1 MQKVLE
7 KHWNGKYSLGQSYWI
22 GAVLI
27 PIGLAIPLMII
38 GASADDMSEGGA
50 IFAIAYWAFLFF
62 ANMFLMIGAFKSASN
77 YVKTNKKKKKG
88 TIWGTL
94 AQISLALGMF
104 SVVGQYIVTLA
115 G

>member
-1 MQKVLE
+1 MKDALK
-7 KHWNGKYSLGQSYWI
+7 KHWNGKYSLGESYWI

-27 PIGLAIPLMII
+27 PIGLAIPLIPI
-38 GASADDMSEGGA
+38 SESASNMSEEGV

-77 YVKTNKKKKKG
+77 YVKTNKKKRKG

-104 SVVGQYIVTLA
+104 SVVGQYIVILA

>member
-1 MQKVLE
+1 MKDALK
-7 KHWNGKYSLGQSYWI
+7 KHWNGKYSLGESYWI

-27 PIGLAIPLMII
+27 PIGLAIPLIPI
-38 GASADDMSEGGA
+38 SESASSMSEEGA

-77 YVKTNKKKKKG
+77 YVKTNKKKRKG

-104 SVVGQYIVTLA
+104 SVVGQYIVILA

>member
-1 MQKVLE
+1 MKDALK
-7 KHWNGKYSLGQSYWI
+7 KHWNGKYSLGESYWI

-27 PIGLAIPLMII
+27 PIGLAIPLIPI
-38 GASADDMSEGGA
+38 SESASNMSEEGA

-94 AQISLALGMF
+94 AQISLVLGML
-104 SVVGQYIVTLA
+104 SVVGQYIVTLSS
-115 G
+115 